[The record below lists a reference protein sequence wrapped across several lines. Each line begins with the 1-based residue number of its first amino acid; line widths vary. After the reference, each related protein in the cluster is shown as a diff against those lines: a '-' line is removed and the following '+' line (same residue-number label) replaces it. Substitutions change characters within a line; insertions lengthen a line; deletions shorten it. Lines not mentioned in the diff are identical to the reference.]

1 VSVAVLLWDFGDTL
15 VDERWMLRAPLGC
28 PEWPSVWSDVMRVC
42 ADDWNAGRLS
52 EAEVFATLAVRSGM
66 SVEDVE
72 QHTDTCCRAIAYHS
86 VAWRV
91 AAERHRPQALV
102 TVNPDLIL
110 NRIVE
115 PHQLQSMFD
124 VIVLSAA
131 EGTTDK
137 VELCEIALD
146 RLSFNGDRRDALLI
160 DNRDDLVDAW
170 RRSGGTGYWY
180 RSDAALERDLP
191 RLLG

>member
-1 VSVAVLLWDFGDTL
+1 
-15 VDERWMLRAPLGC
+15 M
-28 PEWPSVWSDVMRVC
+28 
-42 ADDWNAGRLS
+42 
-52 EAEVFATLAVRSGM
+52 
-66 SVEDVE
+66 
-72 QHTDTCCRAIAYHS
+72 
-86 VAWRV
+86 
-91 AAERHRPQALV
+91 

-115 PHQLQSMFD
+115 PHQLRSMFD

-180 RSDAALERDLP
+180 RSDAALEADLP
-191 RLLG
+191 LLLG